1 MVETIL
7 RVDGMMCGMCE
18 SHIND
23 VVRKTARVNKVTSSH
38 TKGETVIVSE
48 QPVDVEALKAAIAE
62 MGYTVTGVQT
72 RPYEKKGFFSFLK
85 SNSPVFLAGLIM
97 QNRRYLVMRILVYGA
112 GVQGCQLA
120 HSLAQNK
127 KNVVT
132 LLARGEWKEV
142 IDQKGLTIRHMLQRK
157 TTVDRMQTTDVLAP
171 EDVYDLV
178 FVTVQAG
185 QLADVLPILKANR
198 SQYFIFVGNDPY
210 AQEMLQAMQRPVDKI
225 AFGFQNNAGRREHDR
240 LVSVHMGMGMTVGG
254 ATAPLSGA
262 FRLRLQAAFEGT
274 HYKLTYYSDM
284 DEWLKSHIA
293 FILPCAYAC
302 YAVDGELSR
311 TTVEQRRMIVDA
323 AWECCEMLKAAGVP
337 VNDAENT
344 DRYREGTKQRKKT
357 ERMVYWMAQTVVGKW
372 CISDHA
378 MRAVSEMQYLDEAF
392 AALRATTL
400 VEMTAWDELRRS
412 LPRKK

>member
-1 MVETIL
+1 
-7 RVDGMMCGMCE
+7 
-18 SHIND
+18 
-23 VVRKTARVNKVTSSH
+23 
-38 TKGETVIVSE
+38 
-48 QPVDVEALKAAIAE
+48 
-62 MGYTVTGVQT
+62 
-72 RPYEKKGFFSFLK
+72 
-85 SNSPVFLAGLIM
+85 
-97 QNRRYLVMRILVYGA
+97 MRILVYGA

-210 AQEMLQAMQRPVDKI
+210 AQETLQAMQRPVDKI

-254 ATAPLSGA
+254 ATAPLPGA

-274 HYKLTYYSDM
+274 HYKLTYYSD
-284 DEWLKSHIA
+284 WTSGSRATSL
-293 FILPCAYAC
+293 
-302 YAVDGELSR
+302 LSCPAP
-311 TTVEQRRMIVDA
+311 M
-323 AWECCEMLKAAGVP
+323 P
-337 VNDAENT
+337 
-344 DRYREGTKQRKKT
+344 
-357 ERMVYWMAQTVVGKW
+357 
-372 CISDHA
+372 A
-378 MRAVSEMQYLDEAF
+378 MRWMGNFPAPQWNSAG
-392 AALRATTL
+392 
-400 VEMTAWDELRRS
+400 
-412 LPRKK
+412 

>member
-1 MVETIL
+1 
-7 RVDGMMCGMCE
+7 
-18 SHIND
+18 
-23 VVRKTARVNKVTSSH
+23 
-38 TKGETVIVSE
+38 
-48 QPVDVEALKAAIAE
+48 
-62 MGYTVTGVQT
+62 
-72 RPYEKKGFFSFLK
+72 
-85 SNSPVFLAGLIM
+85 
-97 QNRRYLVMRILVYGA
+97 MRILVYGA

-240 LVSVHMGMGMTVGG
+240 QVLRSGEMDQIKVSYTAGGSQALGIVSAQQRLLAAILREPRYLDLVQGQLTADRFIQPQQKELYQAMVDCRQQGVDISL
-254 ATAPLSGA
+254 ATLRAFVSEEALNELSH
-262 FRLRLQAAFEGT
+262 LAAQ
-274 HYKLTYYSDM
+274 YSDVNCTP
-284 DEWLKSHIA
+284 DDIRLYLDRIA
-293 FILPCAYAC
+293 RGMPVASKA
-302 YAVDGELSR
+302 ASMTNEELSSYFQSMR
-311 TTVEQRRMIVDA
+311 EKKQGLV
-323 AWECCEMLKAAGVP
+323 CE
-337 VNDAENT
+337 E
-344 DRYREGTKQRKKT
+344 E
-357 ERMVYWMAQTVVGKW
+357 
-372 CISDHA
+372 
-378 MRAVSEMQYLDEAF
+378 
-392 AALRATTL
+392 
-400 VEMTAWDELRRS
+400 
-412 LPRKK
+412 